1 MRIYWYWV
9 IIMKQG
15 YIEICLEQLLKEKG
29 MSKNKFAQRAE
40 LQRTQLNRYIKNEV
54 ALVSVD
60 VLARMCSV
68 LECDISDILK
78 YHEE

>member
-1 MRIYWYWV
+1 MTQGRIV
-9 IIMKQG
+9 
-15 YIEICLEQLLKEKG
+15 ICLDKLLKEKG

-40 LQRTQLNRYIKNEV
+40 LQRTQLNRYMRNDV

-68 LECDISDILK
+68 LECDISDILE
-78 YHEE
+78 YRRD